1 MTSPWWTVNVGPGSV
16 MFVDAHPQPCGAVK
30 LPYNVMLTAL
40 AGLFET
46 AVVASATGAKAA
58 KPEIDSPSATSN
70 KVFVSRVIDSS
81 PLSRGEPVP
90 PNKAFPKRHLR
101 LCDRCGGWDFPP
113 CAEREAFEPT
123 DSCETGSYARRR
135 CPGSATP
142 ASRPPRR

>member
-90 PNKAFPKRHLR
+90 PNKAFPKRHPHSGAGPGDGTFR
-101 LCDRCGGWDFPP
+101 L
-113 CAEREAFEPT
+113 
-123 DSCETGSYARRR
+123 ARSVRLLD
-135 CPGSATP
+135 
-142 ASRPPRR
+142 PR